1 MGMAAS
7 QARLLAL
14 TARMHDIELRAQNI
28 ESQKLSLATQQDEA
42 YEKYC
47 AAMDATKIQIGI
59 SSGLGTS
66 YIDASFQT
74 MCGWHGLDGRARQYS
89 LINNM
94 TGKVLVNQE
103 VFDAFEAYGAD
114 KYTFAFAMYKNDNG
128 EGDGYQGQSNWI
140 TGGPYGSNQSDSDAQ
155 NVGIGENHTEYTF
168 NDGDYSLINDYPP
181 VGGPGD
187 CDLYMTE
194 VEYMVFLDHTDG
206 GANPDS
212 ELMAA
217 YEDLLTSSQNN
228 EPVSKRREYLNTFR
242 EILYK
247 NHGDEIFF
255 LMGINK
261 NDTCG
266 TYSGGTYYD
275 VNGDPAATMPSSGS
289 PNPMDDPQF
298 KYYLN
303 LWQQI
308 HDAGGCE
315 VMDSQYAGGTEG
327 VEWLNNMISAGL
339 LSIYMF
345 NHSSSSNGFEL
356 TTIAT
361 SYGDNYLQEVD
372 DEAKIKKA
380 EVEYEHELD
389 VINRKETKF
398 DTQLKKLETEE
409 NACKTEL
416 DSLKK
421 VKDDNIDRTFNLF
434 S

>member
-89 LINNM
+89 LVNNM

-140 TGGPYGSNQSDSDAQ
+140 TGGPYGSMVSDSDAQ
-155 NVGIGENHTEYTF
+155 NIGINENINGEDCTGEAFQNTQ
-168 NDGDYSLINDYPP
+168 YPAAA
-181 VGGPGD
+181 GGANGIS
-187 CDLYMTE
+187 DLYMTE

-242 EILYK
+242 EILYR

-266 TYSGGTYYD
+266 TYSGGTYTD
-275 VNGDPAATMPSSGS
+275 AGGVQTTMPASA
-289 PNPMDDPQF
+289 PNPLKDPQF
-298 KYYLN
+298 QYYLN

-315 VMDSQYAGGTEG
+315 VMDPRYASGTEG

-345 NHSSSSNGFEL
+345 NPGSSSHGFEL

-389 VINRKETKF
+389 VINRKDTKF

-409 NACKTEL
+409 NACKTEI